1 MAVTEAPTGVRTST
15 PPGSGRRARGSGG
28 PGNAPRKRRKRV
40 HNWWLPF
47 VLIAPAVLFEL
58 LIHVTPMVVGVWM
71 SFQKLTK
78 FFIANWG
85 AAPFAGFDN
94 YKLALDVN
102 GAMGASLLNSF
113 LITCAFTIL
122 VVGCSW
128 LFGMAGAV
136 VLQRTFFGR
145 AIFRTL
151 FLVPYAIPVY
161 AGVIAWKFM
170 FQRDTGAVNYLLAD
184 NLHILSDADKPFWLI
199 GDNAF
204 VAVVVVTIWRMWPFA
219 FLMLMAGLQSVPE
232 EVYEA
237 SAVDGAKPLRQ
248 WWSITLPMLGPVNRV
263 LVLVMFL
270 WTFNDFN
277 TPYILFGGAQPPAG
291 DLISF
296 HIYSASFLTLNFGFG
311 AAMSVLLLLFLL
323 LVTGVYLFVLNR
335 RSRNA

>member
-1 MAVTEAPTGVRTST
+1 MAVTEAPPGVRASA
-15 PPGSGRRARGSGG
+15 PQRSVRSG
-28 PGNAPRKRRKRV
+28 APNKRRKRPFS
-40 HNWWLPF
+40 WWVPF
-47 VLIAPAVLFEL
+47 VLIAPAVVFEL
-58 LIHVTPMVVGVWM
+58 LIHVTPMAVGVWM
-71 SFQKLTK
+71 SFVKLTK
-78 FFIANWG
+78 FFIANWS
-85 AAPFAGFDN
+85 AAPFAGWDN
-94 YKLALDVN
+94 YALALDFN
-102 GAMGASLLNSF
+102 GALGASLLNSF
-113 LITCAFTIL
+113 VVTCAFTVI
-122 VVGCSW
+122 VVSVSW
-128 LFGMAGAV
+128 LFGMAGSS
-136 VLQRTFFGR
+136 VLQRTFRGR
-145 AIFRTL
+145 AIFRTF

-184 NLHILSDADKPFWLI
+184 NLHLIGEAAKPFWLI
-199 GDNAF
+199 GNNAF
-204 VAVVVVTIWRMWPFA
+204 VAVVVATIWRMWPFA
-219 FLMLMAGLQSVPE
+219 FLMLMAGLQSIPE

-311 AAMSVLLLLFLL
+311 AAMSVLLLVFLL
-323 LVTGVYLFVLNR
+323 LVTGVYLFILNR
-335 RSRNA
+335 RSRDA

>member
-1 MAVTEAPTGVRTST
+1 MAVTEAPPGVRASA
-15 PPGSGRRARGSGG
+15 PPRSVRTG
-28 PGNAPRKRRKRV
+28 PPRKRRKKPFS
-40 HNWWLPF
+40 WWVPF
-47 VLIAPAVLFEL
+47 VLIAPAVVFEL
-58 LIHVTPMVVGVWM
+58 LIHVTPMAVGVWM
-71 SFQKLTK
+71 SFVKLTK
-78 FFIANWG
+78 FFIANWS
-85 AAPFAGFDN
+85 AAPFAGWDN
-94 YKLALDVN
+94 YHLALDFN
-102 GAMGASLLNSF
+102 GALGASLLNSF
-113 LITCAFTIL
+113 VVTCAFTVI
-122 VVGCSW
+122 VVCVSW
-128 LFGMAGAV
+128 LFGMAGAA
-136 VLQRTFFGR
+136 VLQRTFRGR
-145 AIFRTL
+145 AIFRTF

-184 NLHILSDADKPFWLI
+184 NLHLIGEAAKPFWLI
-199 GDNAF
+199 GNNAF
-204 VAVVVVTIWRMWPFA
+204 VAVVVATIWRMWPFA
-219 FLMLMAGLQSVPE
+219 FLMLMAGLQSIPE

-311 AAMSVLLLLFLL
+311 AAMSVLLLVFLL
-323 LVTGVYLFVLNR
+323 LVTGAYLFILNR
-335 RSRNA
+335 RSRDA